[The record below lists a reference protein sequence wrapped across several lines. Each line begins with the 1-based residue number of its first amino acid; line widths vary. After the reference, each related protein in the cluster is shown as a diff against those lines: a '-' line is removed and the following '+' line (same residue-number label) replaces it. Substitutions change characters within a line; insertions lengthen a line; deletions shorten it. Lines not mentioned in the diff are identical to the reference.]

1 MIYEWKCRKC
11 SEIVEVQRPK
21 ELWNV
26 PPQPSEVSGEHDW
39 FRYIGKPP
47 SVPFEHLKNAGIF
60 PNQYGDIPPR
70 KMD

>member
-1 MIYEWKCRKC
+1 MRYDWKCRKC
-11 SEIVEVQRPK
+11 GVTVEVERSK
-21 ELWNV
+21 DDWNV
-26 PPQPSEVSGEHDW
+26 PPSDYKDHDY